1 MRVSFSFMKERF
13 ARFMQGRYGAYGTD
27 RFTRFL
33 IVLFLIV
40 FVITSFTKTRADQ
53 IFPTV
58 IIIYTY
64 FRILSRNIP
73 ARYRENERYTQIASR
88 LFSHANTLKY
98 NLNDRRANHIYKCPS
113 CGQKIRIPRGKGRI
127 MVRCPK
133 CAGEFL
139 KVS

>member
-1 MRVSFSFMKERF
+1 
-13 ARFMQGRYGAYGTD
+13 MQGRYGAYGTD

-33 IVLFLIV
+33 IVLFLVV
-40 FVITSFTKTRADQ
+40 FVLTSFTKTKIDQ

-58 IIIYTY
+58 IIVYTY

-73 ARYRENERYTQIASR
+73 ARYRENELYARFASR
-88 LFSHANTLKY
+88 ALSRFSTLKY
-98 NLNDRRANHIYKCPS
+98 SLNDRKANHIYKCPS

-127 MVRCPK
+127 MVRCPR